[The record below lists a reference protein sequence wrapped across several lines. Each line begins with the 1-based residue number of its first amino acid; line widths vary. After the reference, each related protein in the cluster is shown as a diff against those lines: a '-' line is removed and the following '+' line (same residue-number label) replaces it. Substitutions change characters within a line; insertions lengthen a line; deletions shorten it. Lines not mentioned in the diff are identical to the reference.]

1 MIEPPGH
8 PTAQF
13 LGFAILTELIET
25 LVAKGVFTE
34 SDKTALFTRVSDGIS
49 KLARADSEYAQVF
62 LRERVIP
69 QK

>member
-13 LGFAILTELIET
+13 LSFAIVTELIDT
-25 LVAKGVFTE
+25 LVTKNVLT
-34 SDKTALFTRVSDGIS
+34 SDEKVAIFQRVSDGIG
-49 KLARADSEYAQVF
+49 KLARADGEYAQTF
-62 LRERVIP
+62 LRDRVIL